1 MFLLV
6 HRRKLLLR
14 KVRAARTLE
23 KTASQQ
29 AANRSHFK
37 TALRRGGG
45 TCCSGGHSLVRRST
59 GFSLIEMALVLI
71 VIGLILG
78 LMQVSTNVQRKAE
91 YDRVVS
97 QFVLGWR
104 ESYNTFFDFNG
115 FVIGDSAPL
124 TGQVNGASNSP
135 VAGSSLLNL
144 MAQSGVAVPSG
155 RARGL
160 EYLDLYRGPDGVQRQ
175 LEVSFLHVTDWF
187 VGPGNADKV
196 PANVLRLTGVTT
208 DLARKMDASID
219 GYADAAF
226 GDFRSANTYS
236 QSSAAAWPDLVNG
249 SGDVQTVTVYLRMS
263 Q

>member
-1 MFLLV
+1 
-6 HRRKLLLR
+6 
-14 KVRAARTLE
+14 
-23 KTASQQ
+23 
-29 AANRSHFK
+29 
-37 TALRRGGG
+37 
-45 TCCSGGHSLVRRST
+45 
-59 GFSLIEMALVLI
+59 MALVLI

-115 FVIGDSAPL
+115 FVIGESPPL
-124 TGQVNGASNSP
+124 TGRVNGAANS
-135 VAGSSLLNL
+135 ALTGSALLNL
-144 MAQSGVAVPSG
+144 MAQSGVAVPPG

-175 LEVSFLHVTDWF
+175 LQVSFLHVTDWF
-187 VGPGNADKV
+187 VGPGSTDRV
-196 PANVLRLTGVTT
+196 PANVLRLTGVTA

-226 GDFRSANTYS
+226 GDFRRDTTYN
-236 QSSAAAWPDLVNG
+236 QSSAAAWPDLVDSNG
-249 SGDVQTVTVYLRMS
+249 NVQTVTVYLRMS